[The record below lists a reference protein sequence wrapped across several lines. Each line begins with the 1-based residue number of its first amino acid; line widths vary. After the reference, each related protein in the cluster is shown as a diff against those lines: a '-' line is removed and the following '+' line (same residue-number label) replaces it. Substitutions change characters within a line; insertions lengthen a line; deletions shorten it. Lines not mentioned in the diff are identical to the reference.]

1 MSREYYKRWLTNG
14 YEEDLSI
21 DKPSYSQSEIKEMPK
36 IIPQKSKPIIERKPN
51 RVHTTSVEEKY
62 IEKDGFAV
70 IVDDDGELITD
81 MKLLRQL
88 RGLRIK
94 LMKENNC
101 QAYNIIGNKG
111 LVSLATYKPETKE
124 EFISLKGLGESAY
137 SSFCKAFV
145 YEIKEYN
152 RFGHSE

>member
-1 MSREYYKRWLTNG
+1 M
-14 YEEDLSI
+14 
-21 DKPSYSQSEIKEMPK
+21 
-36 IIPQKSKPIIERKPN
+36 
-51 RVHTTSVEEKY
+51 
-62 IEKDGFAV
+62 

-124 EFISLKGLGESAY
+124 EFISLKGLGESTY
-137 SSFCKAFV
+137 SSFGKAFID
-145 YEIKEYN
+145 EIREYN

>member
-1 MSREYYKRWLTNG
+1 M
-14 YEEDLSI
+14 
-21 DKPSYSQSEIKEMPK
+21 
-36 IIPQKSKPIIERKPN
+36 
-51 RVHTTSVEEKY
+51 
-62 IEKDGFAV
+62 

-94 LMKENNC
+94 LMKENSC

-137 SSFCKAFV
+137 SSFGKAFV
-145 YEIKEYN
+145 DEIKEYN
-152 RFGHSE
+152 QINNPIK